1 MSVQLIIFIAS
12 FLLSSPIITF
22 ASIINF
28 NGIPEQEAEAY
39 NNTNILNQALNS
51 LIPGD
56 TLIISNKTFWLSG
69 GITVS
74 GLQNNTILLDGTLR
88 FLSGRKGWPTKPCN
102 ANKTCVQKAI
112 LISDVT
118 GLTLSSSFGYGTVDG
133 NGASWW
139 GYVNYLLHG
148 EDRPKLFTI
157 QNGTNILVEYWHF
170 RQSAYHTF
178 HADDVAGLEIRYS
191 SIDNRV
197 NQEDTH
203 SIENLAALNTD
214 GFDLQGKNM
223 YIHDCAV
230 WNQDDCF
237 TIVPIDK
244 NGINVICTENI
255 LIENVKASG
264 LGLTVGSIEPTPNHA
279 CIRNVTFR
287 NAYMHHTYK
296 GIYIKSG
303 NRAHPNPKGYS
314 AEITNILYDNIT
326 MDEPEQVPIWIGP
339 AQELDSA
346 NACSLLWPADPF
358 SKCPAPLATVKWTN
372 ITLRNINII
381 NPKESPGLIYGNA
394 TSPMVNVTFNNVKCT
409 PKDDTKKPWKDQFY
423 YCKGVQGI
431 ATGNT
436 NPIPPCFTNATN
448 GTRYY
453 YTI

>member
-1 MSVQLIIFIAS
+1 M
-12 FLLSSPIITF
+12 LLATVSRTSF
-22 ASIINF
+22 ASIIKF
-28 NGIPEQEAEAY
+28 NGIPDRQAAAY
-39 NNTNILNQALNS
+39 NNTDNLNRALKS
-51 LIPGD
+51 LKPGD
-56 TLIISNKTFWLSG
+56 TLAIPNETFWLSG
-69 GITVS
+69 GVAVS
-74 GLQNNTILLDGTLR
+74 GLQNNTILLDGTL
-88 FLSGRKGWPTKPCN
+88 LYLPGRKSWPTEPCRHSSV
-102 ANKTCVQKAI
+102 NKTCVKKAF

-118 GLTLSSSFGYGTVDG
+118 GLTLSSSTGYGTVDG

-139 GYVNYLLHG
+139 GYINYLNHG

-157 QNGTNILVEYWHF
+157 QNGTNILVEHWHF

-178 HADDVAGLEIRYS
+178 HADDVEALEIRYS
-191 SIDNRV
+191 SVDNRV
-197 NQEDTH
+197 NQHDTH
-203 SIENLAALNTD
+203 SYENLAALNTD

-223 YIHDCAV
+223 YIHDCTV

-244 NGINVICTENI
+244 RGINANCTENI

-279 CIRNVTFR
+279 CIRNITFR

-346 NACSLLWPADPF
+346 NACSLLWPEDPF
-358 SKCPAPLATVKWTN
+358 SKCPAPLSTVTWTN
-372 ITLRNINII
+372 ITLRNINIL
-381 NPKESPGLIYGNA
+381 NPKESPGVIYGNE
-394 TSPMVNVTFNNVKCT
+394 TSPMVNVTFDNVVCT
-409 PKDDTKKPWKDQFY
+409 PKDDTKKPWKKKFY
-423 YCKGVQGI
+423 FCQGVRGVAI
-431 ATGNT
+431 GDTD
-436 NPIPPCFTNATN
+436 PIPPCFINSTN
-448 GTRYY
+448 RVFKQ
-453 YTI
+453 